1 MYTAYTQITAG
12 FHDDS
17 IRVHFHEMN
26 RFVQAMAKYRT
37 LHSEYKRVQRDYESL
52 QLIIRCSHAYD
63 RSMRFP

>member
-1 MYTAYTQITAG
+1 
-12 FHDDS
+12 
-17 IRVHFHEMN
+17 MN

-63 RSMRFP
+63 RPMRFP